1 MYHAHVLTDFK
12 YSFVLVSTVG
22 IQLLGE
28 VLHVLIATLKGSL
41 AHQLRPGSILRQ

>member
-12 YSFVLVSTVG
+12 YSFVFVSTVE

-28 VLHVLIATLKGSL
+28 VLHVLIATLKGFI
-41 AHQLRPGSILRQ
+41 GTSIETG